1 MSLKGIFPIDHLYF
15 TTQFALDVL
24 SSDDYHLL
32 ITQHKQQK
40 YKKGEII
47 YKEGVKPSGLFFI
60 HQGKV
65 KKYKVDQYGREH
77 VLYITSRDEL
87 VGYHAVLAE
96 ERYSDS
102 MAALQSCI
110 ISFIPMEEFMGVL
123 NRSPSFARHL
133 LKLMS
138 QEIAVFAN
146 KLSIFGQRTAIER
159 LAIALIILRE
169 KFKIDTAENE
179 PITIDISRTDLAG
192 IAGIAKE
199 NVIRILK
206 EFKSEEIIATEGR
219 KIFVL
224 DIKKLVLRSNYK

>member
-24 SSDDYHLL
+24 SADDYHAL
-32 ITQHKQQK
+32 ITQQEQQK

-102 MAALQSCI
+102 MAALQSSI
-110 ISFIPMEEFMGVL
+110 ISFIPMEDFMGVL
-123 NRSPSFARHL
+123 NRSPLFARHL

-138 QEIAVFAN
+138 QEITVFAN
-146 KLSIFGQRTAIER
+146 KLSIFGQRTAVER

-179 PITIDISRTDLAG
+179 EITIDISRTDLAG